1 MRTTLST
8 FIVLTALA
16 LWFGRSHLVEAV
28 EQELSVHLHAL
39 PFEHLSQ
46 PLDETSDA
54 PQPSPR
60 RTNLVNDLPS
70 VVGSA
75 FSKTSQTEPFLGL
88 RWLLLPHS
96 PSDDEVLVEHP
107 LHITGT
113 HPTGALVLLNPEDRH
128 PRATPTADTTIN
140 EQDTN
145 FIVAIR
151 LKF

>member
-16 LWFGRSHLVEAV
+16 LWFGCSHLVEAA
-28 EQELSVHLHAL
+28 EQELSAHPQAL
-39 PFEHLSQ
+39 PLER
-46 PLDETSDA
+46 LDETSDVSL
-54 PQPSPR
+54 PSPLR
-60 RTNLVNDLPS
+60 ANFVKDLS
-70 VVGSA
+70 AVSGSA
-75 FSKTSQTEPFLGL
+75 FSKTNQTEPFLGL